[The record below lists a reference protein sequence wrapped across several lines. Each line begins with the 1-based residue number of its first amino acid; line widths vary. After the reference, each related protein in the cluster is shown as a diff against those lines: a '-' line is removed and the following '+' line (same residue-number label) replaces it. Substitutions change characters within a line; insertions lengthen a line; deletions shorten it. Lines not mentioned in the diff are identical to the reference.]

1 MDGPSLLFLYLLI
14 IPIPMTALSLPTAVT
29 ALLGKMFKARQAQG
43 PGLPLFILSDE
54 NCLPGKED

>member
-1 MDGPSLLFLYLLI
+1 
-14 IPIPMTALSLPTAVT
+14 MTALSLPTAVT